1 MRIAFVTLY
10 GLGGH
15 GGATKVLCDL
25 ANGLS
30 IRSHIIRVF
39 HFESNEPNI
48 PYYISP
54 DVKCINCCQ
63 TIFDKVCGNQL
74 LAKLRGIIAFGRN
87 NRRVARNAFEA
98 KYKGMA
104 ISRELQN
111 FKPDVVIS
119 FSQLSTYM
127 LLSKIKVNVPV
138 VTMLHNKPES
148 YFDRPEFSLFKES
161 LEYSAAIQVLMPE
174 YVGVVNKYL
183 NARQIIY
190 IPNMAP
196 QYEECAELRSTCII
210 NVARV
215 MSIKRQHLLI
225 EAFALISDK
234 HPDWFVEIWGS
245 ANKKYEVKLKE
256 LIAKYNLQ
264 KRVYLKGVSNQIK
277 EKLYRSSIFILPSLR
292 EGFPLALCEAMSM
305 GVPVVGCKSCS
316 SVNSL
321 IKDGEN
327 GFLCDDSAVSIAEA
341 LDKLISDYSLRK
353 KLGQE
358 AKSDM
363 RQFSSESVLDKWE
376 ELLNSV
382 VQ

>member
-1 MRIAFVTLY
+1 MSR
-10 GLGGH
+10 GLG
-15 GGATKVLCDL
+15 
-25 ANGLS
+25 
-30 IRSHIIRVF
+30 
-39 HFESNEPNI
+39 
-48 PYYISP
+48 
-54 DVKCINCCQ
+54 DV
-63 TIFDKVCGNQL
+63 
-74 LAKLRGIIAFGRN
+74 
-87 NRRVARNAFEA
+87 
-98 KYKGMA
+98 Y
-104 ISRELQN
+104 
-111 FKPDVVIS
+111 
-119 FSQLSTYM
+119 
-127 LLSKIKVNVPV
+127 
-138 VTMLHNKPES
+138 
-148 YFDRPEFSLFKES
+148 
-161 LEYSAAIQVLMPE
+161 
-174 YVGVVNKYL
+174 
-183 NARQIIY
+183 
-190 IPNMAP
+190 
-196 QYEECAELRSTCII
+196 
-210 NVARV
+210 
-215 MSIKRQHLLI
+215 KRQ
-225 EAFALISDK
+225 
-234 HPDWFVEIWGS
+234 
-245 ANKKYEVKLKE
+245 E